1 MSWFKRK
8 EKKIPIITAEEAR
21 KVAEQHLVKRVEDA
35 EEKLF
40 NVIME
45 DIRER
50 FVTYGSFKHIY
61 DVEELTISHYVPVP
75 EDKIRCITD
84 NLAARLAALGYKI
97 TINPEINHYLKI
109 EW

>member
-1 MSWFKRK
+1 MSWFKKK

-21 KVAEQHLVKRVEDA
+21 KAAEKHLVKKVENA

-50 FVTYGSFKHIY
+50 FVTYGSFKHTY
-61 DVEELTISHYVPVP
+61 DVEGLTISHYVPVP
-75 EDKIRCITD
+75 EDKIQGITN
-84 NLAARLAALGYKI
+84 NLAARLTALGYKV
-97 TINPEINHYLKI
+97 TTNPEINHYLKI